1 MKTKT
6 HYLYG
11 FIIVSLVVALV
22 IASVSKPTPKTIEIT
37 PPVERTPEMVT
48 LPPSDTDEDTDDN
61 TDESTEKIYDDN
73 YYRAAIY
80 LFYCFWCFS
89 VACLFFALCYEGAQ
103 KSEANLAGVGSH
115 QGAHEP
121 QADVADVGNF
131 LKTLFPMVFIIFWLS
146 ILSFAFAVVSL
157 SVDTLHRNQ
166 KILMILFTLF
176 IPIST
181 IIGGV
186 LFAITPPPSGTTQQL

>member
-11 FIIVSLVVALV
+11 FIIVSLVIALV
-22 IASVSKPTPKTIEIT
+22 IASVSKQTPKTIEIT
-37 PPVERTPEMVT
+37 PPVEITPEMVT
-48 LPPSDTDEDTDDN
+48 LPPSDTDEYTDDN
-61 TDESTEKIYDDN
+61 TEKIYDDN

-80 LFYCFWCFS
+80 LFYCSWCFS
-89 VACLFFALCYEGAQ
+89 AACLFLVICYEGAHNPQ
-103 KSEANLAGVGSH
+103 DDPQVDDGNLI
-115 QGAHEP
+115 
-121 QADVADVGNF
+121 
-131 LKTLFPMVFIIFWLS
+131 KTALFMLFIIFWLS

-157 SVDTLHRNQ
+157 SVDTLHGNQ

-176 IPIST
+176 IPISM

-186 LFAITPPPSGTTQQL
+186 LFAITPPPPDN

>member
-11 FIIVSLVVALV
+11 FIIVSLVIALV
-22 IASVSKPTPKTIEIT
+22 IASVSKPTIKTIEIT

-61 TDESTEKIYDDN
+61 TEKIYDDN
-73 YYRAAIY
+73 YYTAANY
-80 LFYCFWCFS
+80 LFYCFWCFFTS
-89 VACLFFALCYEGAQ
+89 LLVFVIVFDPNKVKKENYE
-103 KSEANLAGVGSH
+103 
-115 QGAHEP
+115 
-121 QADVADVGNF
+121 
-131 LKTLFPMVFIIFWLS
+131 KTAFPMIFIMIWLF

-157 SVDTLHRNQ
+157 SVDTLHGYQ

-176 IPIST
+176 IPISM

-186 LFAITPPPSGTTQQL
+186 LFAITPPPSGTTQ